1 MFDKSSAEI
10 FKRLKDVHLQP
21 LSTLPASVIQRDKD
35 IGELIIK
42 LEFSLNA
49 VTDPLPNQGPML
61 AEHLQKLIAAIESEK
76 SDENLTRSVSEAKAA
91 LGLYQVT
98 L

>member
-1 MFDKSSAEI
+1 MIDKRSLEA
-10 FKRLKDVHLQP
+10 L
-21 LSTLPASVIQRDKD
+21 
-35 IGELIIK
+35 GELKK
-42 LEFSLNA
+42 LHAQAPTSIMKGINKHSAMKELMDEIEFSLNA
-49 VTDPLPNQGPML
+49 ASDPLPNQGAFM

-76 SDENLTRSVSEAKAA
+76 PDENLTRSVSEAKAA